1 LRRIVMLGVVGLL
14 ALTACGEATQTA
26 SPTSATGGAVATQ
39 TIANT
44 TASISGADLTGIK
57 SYLLDKATAL
67 KGHTARLK
75 AASDRYYGLAEGA
88 KFDYATLWG
97 NSKGEVTGIIQEARN
112 TWMEASP
119 GYEQIEGLVAGVP
132 ALSHYDVILDAGSS
146 AAEDS
151 ENAVPFD
158 LTLPDGRVLPKPGN
172 LFGVTEST
180 LWGTF
185 PGYRV
190 EGVEADY
197 NGNGT
202 RDFGEALPDAHVL
215 KSGVDALDSYTGDL
229 LAAAQAWQPAVEDAF
244 TALVVMV
251 PTMNEYFNSWKNSRF
266 VAGDA
271 SEQRDF
277 VAISRLADITGILS
291 GLQVVYKGVSPMVR
305 SVDVSRDEV
314 IAQGLEDLRAFV
326 ADVHAQEKDGK
337 RFTPEEADILGV
349 EAQNR
354 ATAIVGQISQV
365 AAQLNIEVEE

>member
-1 LRRIVMLGVVGLL
+1 LRHIVMLGVVGLL

-26 SPTSATGGAVATQ
+26 SPTSTTGGAVATQ
-39 TIANT
+39 GIASA
-44 TASISGADLTGIK
+44 TASISG
-57 SYLLDKATAL
+57 YLLDKATAL

-88 KFDYATLWG
+88 KFDYATFWG

-112 TWMEASP
+112 AWMEASP
-119 GYEQIEGLVAGVP
+119 AYEQIEGLVAGVP
-132 ALSHYDVILDAGSS
+132 SLSHYDVILDAGSP

-151 ENAVPFD
+151 ENAVAFD

-185 PGYRV
+185 PSYRV

-202 RDFGEALPDAHVL
+202 RDFGEALPDAQVL
-215 KSGVDALDSYTGDL
+215 KSGADALDSYTGKL
-229 LAAAQAWQPAVEDAF
+229 LAAAQAWQPAVEDVF

-365 AAQLNIEVEE
+365 AAQLNIKVEE